1 MPIDT
6 YSVVIF
12 TGQPKPEPV
21 KAVGPFPSRDDAE
34 AWIEQRATTRS
45 PGQVSGQSS
54 FRPRLHLGAP
64 KV

>member
-34 AWIEQRATTRS
+34 TWIEAEGYDS
-45 PGQVSGQSS
+45 HPGTGEWAVVL
-54 FRPRLHLGAP
+54 PAEAP
-64 KV
+64 